1 MNRAEFESK
10 YKAKYLNNLHV
21 EGEAE
26 LFIDESRT
34 DEGYIDDHLNVCW
47 RDYVKQC
54 AIDDFCDHYDRKFG
68 ESIINSCKEHSAF
81 KALFDLRSKEV

>member
-1 MNRAEFESK
+1 MNRTEFESK

-26 LFIDESRT
+26 LFIDENRT

-54 AIDDFCDHYDRKFG
+54 AIDDFCALAEFIYDFKMP
-68 ESIINSCKEHSAF
+68 ESPVI

>member
-1 MNRAEFESK
+1 MNRTEFESK

-26 LFIDESRT
+26 LFIDENRT
-34 DEGYIDDHLNVCW
+34 DDGYIDDHLNVCW

-54 AIDDFCDHYDRKFG
+54 AIDEY
-68 ESIINSCKEHSAF
+68 CKYMDWTHPNLSVKPEI

>member
-1 MNRAEFESK
+1 MNRTEFESQ

-26 LFIDESRT
+26 LFIDENRT
-34 DEGYIDDHLNVCW
+34 DEGYTDDHLNVCW

-54 AIDDFCDHYDRKFG
+54 AIDAFCDWHDSAPKMWKERG
-68 ESIINSCKEHSAF
+68 IIKS
-81 KALFDLRSKEV
+81 LFDLRSKGD

>member
-26 LFIDESRT
+26 LFIDENRT
-34 DEGYIDDHLNVCW
+34 DDGYIDDHLNVCW

-54 AIDDFCDHYDRKFG
+54 AIDEFCDYH
-68 ESIINSCKEHSAF
+68 NSAPQFWKDSSVI